1 MKIHFSSATIQS
13 YENKDKTMDLFF
25 NPIVIFENS
34 NQFLIEQL
42 KDVKFTIQSEK
53 IGTHD
58 FDVLII
64 QKPSLEDEEDKVF
77 VEFRLSKKNVAFVYD
92 NYSCKITFQASLEVF
107 GEESISIEHEVLG
120 IVKTK
125 WSKGLV

>member
-34 NQFLIEQL
+34 NPFLIEQL
-42 KDVKFTIQSEK
+42 KDIKFTIESDK
-53 IGTHD
+53 IGTHE
-58 FDVLII
+58 FDVLIV
-64 QKPSLEDEEDKVF
+64 QKPSLDDEDDKVF
-77 VEFRLSKKNVAFVYD
+77 VEFRLSRKDVSFIYD
-92 NYSCKITFQASLEVF
+92 NYSCKISLQASLESL
-107 GEESISIEHEVLG
+107 EKDDITIKHEVLG

>member
-42 KDVKFTIQSEK
+42 EDIKFTIQSDK
-53 IGTHD
+53 IGEHN
-58 FDVLII
+58 FDVLIV

-77 VEFRLSKKNVAFVYD
+77 VEFRLSKKNVPFVYD
-92 NYSCKITFQASLEVF
+92 NYSCKLNFNASLEVF
-107 GEESISIEHEVLG
+107 GKDNISIEHEMLG

>member
-42 KDVKFTIQSEK
+42 KDIKFTIQSDK
-53 IGTHD
+53 IGEHD
-58 FDVLII
+58 FDVMIV

-77 VEFRLSKKNVAFVYD
+77 VEFRLSKKNVPFVYD
-92 NYSCKITFQASLEVF
+92 NYSCKLNFNASLEVF
-107 GEESISIEHEVLG
+107 GEDNISIEYEMLG